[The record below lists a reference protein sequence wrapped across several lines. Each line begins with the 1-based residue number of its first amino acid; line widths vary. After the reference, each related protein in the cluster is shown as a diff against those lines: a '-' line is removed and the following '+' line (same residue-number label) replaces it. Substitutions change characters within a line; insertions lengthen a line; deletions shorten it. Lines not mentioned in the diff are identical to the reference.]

1 MRRNDQ
7 VDIVQCDWQEISH
20 SLELIRTKV
29 FIEEQGVPIHIEM
42 DGLDSTAWHFLAST
56 AAGET
61 IGCSRLLP
69 SGKIGRLA
77 VLRSYRGEGVG
88 TALLKETVRFGTAAL
103 KSKLY
108 LHAQSYAK
116 DFYEANGFSSIGAPF
131 LEADIEHIKM
141 IYNQLAN

>member
-1 MRRNDQ
+1 M
-7 VDIVQCDWQEISH
+7 
-20 SLELIRTKV
+20 
-29 FIEEQGVPIHIEM
+29 PIDIEM
-42 DGLDSTAWHFLAST
+42 DGLDSTAWHFRASSGT
-56 AAGET
+56 GGT

-88 TALLKETVRFGTAAL
+88 TALLKETVKFGKATL
-103 KSKLY
+103 KSELY

-116 DFYEANGFSSIGAPF
+116 NFYEANGFSSIGTPF

-141 IYNQLAN
+141 IFNQRED

>member
-1 MRRNDQ
+1 M
-7 VDIVQCDWQEISH
+7 
-20 SLELIRTKV
+20 
-29 FIEEQGVPIHIEM
+29 PIHIEM
-42 DGLDSTAWHFLAST
+42 DGLDSIAWHFLAST
-56 AAGET
+56 TAGKT

-116 DFYEANGFSSIGAPF
+116 DFYEVNGFSSIGAPF

-141 IYNQLAN
+141 IYNQLSD

>member
-1 MRRNDQ
+1 M
-7 VDIVQCDWQEISH
+7 
-20 SLELIRTKV
+20 
-29 FIEEQGVPIHIEM
+29 PIDIEM
-42 DGLDSTAWHFLAST
+42 DGLDSIAWHFLAST

-88 TALLKETVRFGTAAL
+88 TALLRETVKFGKATL

-116 DFYEANGFSSIGAPF
+116 DFYAANGFSSIGAPF

-141 IYNQLAN
+141 MYIQPPD

>member
-1 MRRNDQ
+1 M
-7 VDIVQCDWQEISH
+7 
-20 SLELIRTKV
+20 
-29 FIEEQGVPIHIEM
+29 PIHIEM
-42 DGLDSTAWHFLAST
+42 DGLDSIAWHFLAST
-56 AAGET
+56 TAGKT

-88 TALLKETVRFGTAAL
+88 TALLKETVKFGKATL

-141 IYNQLAN
+141 IYNQLSD